1 MSFILDSNKILISAG
16 AVEMVSIT
24 STSFLLLLPSLCAMR
39 VEAINDESS
48 LLALLP
54 ISSILN
60 IWSRKLVTFV
70 QNVRIFSEFAVFC
83 PFYILVLTSNDNL
96 RSQYFINPL
105 IKCILGWE
113 KSDFDYMFVAKFG
126 NYKDGFELGFVQHL
140 IMSRSGR
147 IISWTGM

>member
-1 MSFILDSNKILISAG
+1 
-16 AVEMVSIT
+16 
-24 STSFLLLLPSLCAMR
+24 MR

-126 NYKDGFELGFVQHL
+126 K
-140 IMSRSGR
+140 
-147 IISWTGM
+147 